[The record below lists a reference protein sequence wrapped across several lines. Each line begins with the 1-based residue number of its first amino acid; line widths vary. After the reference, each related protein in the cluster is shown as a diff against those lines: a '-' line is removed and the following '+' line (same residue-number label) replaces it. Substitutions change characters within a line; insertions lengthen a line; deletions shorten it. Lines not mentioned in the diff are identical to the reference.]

1 MSAPK
6 QQVSPGEPRPAP
18 GLRGTLIVAHGKI
31 FDDRT
36 LANCADA
43 PLGHAVG
50 VKDHLAVTIEPWKQ
64 HMKHYVDAPQHQ

>member
-6 QQVSPGEPRPAP
+6 QQFSPGEPRPAP

-50 VKDHLAVTIEPWKQ
+50 VNDNLAVTCDHGNNI
-64 HMKHYVDAPQHQ
+64 